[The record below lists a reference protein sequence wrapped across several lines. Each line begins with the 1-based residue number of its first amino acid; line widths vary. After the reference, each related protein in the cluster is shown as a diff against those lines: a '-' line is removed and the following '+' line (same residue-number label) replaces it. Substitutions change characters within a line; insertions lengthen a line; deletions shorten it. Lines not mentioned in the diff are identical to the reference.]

1 MFPTNQF
8 QNFIPHNQLVRYELV
23 YSNCFSYACYSNATN
38 FYFYFFIFIFLFLF
52 LFFFFAGPVQSKLEK
67 LENWEKTVDIE
78 WKTSV
83 TVATQHGMHVAAQFC
98 ASALFCASILF
109 CATGRR
115 ICGHRIRIP
124 ARNRSTNRGLTVHI
138 PQNVPR
144 GHSHTPCQV
153 GKNVIC
159 GVALVISTILT

>member
-1 MFPTNQF
+1 MPATQVPP
-8 QNFIPHNQLVRYELV
+8 I
-23 YSNCFSYACYSNATN
+23 CFV
-38 FYFYFFIFIFLFLF
+38 F
-52 LFFFFAGPVQSKLEK
+52 LFFPRGPVQSKLEK
-67 LENWEKTVDIE
+67 LENWEKIVDIE

-98 ASALFCASILF
+98 ASALFCASTLF

-124 ARNRSTNRGLTVHI
+124 ARNRSTNLGLTVHI

-144 GHSHTPCQV
+144 RHSHTPCQV
-153 GKNVIC
+153 GKNIIC
-159 GVALVISTILT
+159 GVALVISTVLTCAVNFTIGGRTVTNGKFYKRSTLVIILCRTLTG